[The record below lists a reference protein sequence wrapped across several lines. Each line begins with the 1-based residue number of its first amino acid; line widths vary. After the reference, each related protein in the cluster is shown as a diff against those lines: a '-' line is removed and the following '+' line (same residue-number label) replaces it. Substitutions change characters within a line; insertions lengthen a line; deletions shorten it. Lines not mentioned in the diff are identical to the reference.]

1 MKGYFDHWASAP
13 LKLSTSARLC
23 FSMGARLSTSATPY
37 STTRSRENREEDGS
51 NTNNNNKDRF
61 NTTWPAPECGKEFA
75 FDGAETRVSELPLSL
90 FERRHF
96 YRSELREP

>member
-1 MKGYFDHWASAP
+1 MNGYFDHWASAP
-13 LKLSTSARLC
+13 PKLSTSASLC

-37 STTRSRENREEDGS
+37 STTRSQENREEDGS
-51 NTNNNNKDRF
+51 NTNNNKDKF

-75 FDGAETRVSELPLSL
+75 FDGAETRVFELPLSF

-96 YRSELREP
+96 YRSELRGP